1 MSSPMASRG
10 VYIEHLR
17 RVALFAGL
25 SKKELERIAIVG
37 SEVDVVAGRVVMEQG
52 HSGSEA
58 FVVLKGTFVVRRNG
72 RKLAEL
78 ASGDIFGE
86 LALLDDGPRSAT
98 VECTSDGSILV
109 ISRGQFRAVLIDIPA
124 LSHKLLATLAGRI
137 RNLDRTVLG

>member
-1 MSSPMASRG
+1 MASRG

-17 RVALFAGL
+17 RVDLFAGL
-25 SKKELERIAIVG
+25 TRKELERVAAAG
-37 SEVDVVAGRVVMEQG
+37 SEVDVVAGKVVMEQDR
-52 HSGSEA
+52 SGADA

-78 ASGDIFGE
+78 TAGDIFGE

-98 VECTSDGSILV
+98 VECSAAGSVLA
-109 ISRGQFRAVLIDIPA
+109 ISRGHFRAVLDDIPL
-124 LSHKLLATLAGRI
+124 LSHKLLAAMAGRI

>member
-1 MSSPMASRG
+1 MASRG

-17 RVALFAGL
+17 RVVLFAGL
-25 SKKELERIAIVG
+25 SKKELERIAAAG
-37 SEVDVVAGRVVMEQG
+37 SEVDVATGKIVMEQG
-52 HSGSEA
+52 HSGGDA

-78 ASGDIFGE
+78 TAGDIFGE

-98 VECTSDGSILV
+98 VECVSDGSVLA
-109 ISRGQFRAVLIDIPA
+109 ISHGQFRAVLDDIPV
-124 LSHKLLATLAGRI
+124 LSHKLLAAMAGRI

>member
-1 MSSPMASRG
+1 MASRG

-25 SKKELERIAIVG
+25 SKKELERIASVG
-37 SEVDVVAGRVVMEQG
+37 SEVDVAAGKVVMEQG
-52 HSGSEA
+52 HSGSDA

-78 ASGDIFGE
+78 TSGDIFGE

-98 VECTSDGSILV
+98 VECTGDGSILV
-109 ISRGQFRAVLIDIPA
+109 ISRGQFRAVLTDIPV
-124 LSHKLLATLAGRI
+124 LSHKLLATMAGRI